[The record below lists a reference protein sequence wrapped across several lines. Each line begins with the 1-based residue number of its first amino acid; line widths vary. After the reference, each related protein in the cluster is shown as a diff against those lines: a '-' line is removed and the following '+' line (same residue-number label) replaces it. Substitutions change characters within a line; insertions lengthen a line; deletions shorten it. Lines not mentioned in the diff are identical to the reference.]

1 MNEMDSLAEIFL
13 EHVHES
19 ILSDEI
25 LDEVKELIEKIDD
38 ILNIHA

>member
-13 EHVHES
+13 THVHES
-19 ILSDEI
+19 LLDDGVLDEI
-25 LDEVKELIEKIDD
+25 KELIEKIDD